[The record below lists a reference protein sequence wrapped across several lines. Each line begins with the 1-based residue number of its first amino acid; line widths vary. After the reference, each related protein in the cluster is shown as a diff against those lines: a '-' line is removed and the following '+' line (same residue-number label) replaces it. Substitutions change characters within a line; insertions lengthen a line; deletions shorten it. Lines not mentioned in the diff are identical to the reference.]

1 MESRFQCPKCNRPIM
16 NRRNKQCLYCGAT
29 LPENLLFT
37 PAEIEI
43 EQRKLE
49 EANRQHSAFQ
59 KVADREDK
67 PGAFVP
73 GVI

>member
-1 MESRFQCPKCNRPIM
+1 M